1 MTKSVPGGS
10 ATVLK
15 YASLIILSLQNP
27 ILTISL
33 RYSRIRVS
41 KEDLFFSSTGESFSK
56 NGEYHFTR
64 NENTNTKKYKHCQQ
78 LCS

>member
-56 NGEYHFTR
+56 NGEYHFT
-64 NENTNTKKYKHCQQ
+64 
-78 LCS
+78 